1 MTAASLA
8 PSATRQR
15 AKVAAAFLLS
25 LAALLGTSGC
35 GTTPDPS
42 APYSPPTELDR
53 NTTRA
58 EELSRQGADALDAGD
73 LERAEALF
81 RESLT
86 ADLFYG
92 PAHNNLGVVFLKQGK
107 LYEAAQEFE
116 WAKKL
121 LPSAPDP
128 RVNLAIVLERAG
140 SEEDALASW
149 QEAVEIAPR
158 CEQALAGLARLSA
171 IRGVPVEPSGL

>member
-1 MTAASLA
+1 MRATAL
-8 PSATRQR
+8 
-15 AKVAAAFLLS
+15 FLL
-25 LAALLGTSGC
+25 LPLLVGITSC
-35 GTTPDPS
+35 RSTPDAD

-58 EELSRQGADALDAGD
+58 EQLSRQGADALDAGD
-73 LERAEALF
+73 LEHAEALF

-128 RVNLAIVLERAG
+128 RVNLALVLERAG

-149 QEAVEIAPR
+149 QEALEIAPQ
-158 CEQALAGLARLSA
+158 CEQALAGLTRLSA
-171 IRGVPVEPSGL
+171 IRGEPAEPR

>member
-1 MTAASLA
+1 MNAKTMS
-8 PSATRQR
+8 PSA
-15 AKVAAAFLLS
+15 VLGC
-25 LAALLGTSGC
+25 ALLVMGLSSALTGC

-58 EELSRQGADALDAGD
+58 EQLSREGADALDTGD
-73 LERAEALF
+73 LEQAEALF

-128 RVNLAIVLERAG
+128 RVNLALVLERAG

-149 QEAVEIAPR
+149 QEAVEIAPQ

-171 IRGVPVEPSGL
+171 IRGEPAESLAW

>member
-1 MTAASLA
+1 M
-8 PSATRQR
+8 
-15 AKVAAAFLLS
+15 
-25 LAALLGTSGC
+25 
-35 GTTPDPS
+35 
-42 APYSPPTELDR
+42 
-53 NTTRA
+53 
-58 EELSRQGADALDAGD
+58 
-73 LERAEALF
+73 
-81 RESLT
+81 
-86 ADLFYG
+86 
-92 PAHNNLGVVFLKQGK
+92 VFLKQGK

-128 RVNLAIVLERAG
+128 RVNLALVLERAG

-171 IRGVPVEPSGL
+171 IRGVPVESSDL